1 MPTCP
6 PHDVYGF
13 LPFIFNA
20 RGQGSKY
27 LTCLSSSLL
36 SERHTSEVLND
47 AGQLGRQE
55 RQRSDETA
63 RDQLALAVRRRL
75 RALQPDPFVLVSLT
89 ASNMNRRSSKR
100 DFVITKRHVL
110 CTPPATSQ
118 PSRYTRT
125 PSALCRCVQRA
136 VRSAWPFIRSDS
148 GDLSPTICNR
158 TAHG

>member
-20 RGQGSKY
+20 GGQGSRY

-75 RALQPDPFVLVSLT
+75 RALQPDPFNSYWSL
-89 ASNMNRRSSKR
+89 
-100 DFVITKRHVL
+100 
-110 CTPPATSQ
+110 
-118 PSRYTRT
+118 
-125 PSALCRCVQRA
+125 
-136 VRSAWPFIRSDS
+136 
-148 GDLSPTICNR
+148 
-158 TAHG
+158 